1 MIRIRR
7 IVRGTTIVLV
17 ACALLSA
24 ALARADDDDD
34 EGDKPITAPTRVTVI
49 DGRRFIA
56 LDAATQVENGI
67 VVAHPSPMQTP
78 NTRTLSGTVLDTHA
92 LAQMR
97 ARYLAARARA
107 AELAPLVV
115 DDVTARFGRA
125 LAQRLHAHPQDPI
138 FGGDTALIALHA
150 RAMPA
155 RAWLDPAHR
164 VRLKAVGAGP
174 APGTWLLQ
182 APRRLAR
189 GEHVGVY
196 VDAKAARAEVEVPAA
211 AVVWMDGTPWIY
223 LRRDDRLFTRVAL
236 APKATPLPDGG
247 YLTPALSRADEV
259 VVQGAQR
266 LLSEEFR
273 ASIESEG

>member
-7 IVRGTTIVLV
+7 IVRGTTVALV

-24 ALARADDDDD
+24 ALARADDDD
-34 EGDKPITAPTRVTVI
+34 EGDRPIAAPTRVTVI

-67 VVAHPSPMQTP
+67 VVAHPSPMQEP

-92 LAQMR
+92 LAQTR
-97 ARYLAARARA
+97 ARYLAARTGTPA
-107 AELAPLVV
+107 LAPLILNGVKS
-115 DDVTARFGRA
+115 RFGTA
-125 LAQRLHAHPQDPI
+125 LAQRLRTHPQDPI
-138 FGGDTALIALHA
+138 FDGDTALIALHA
-150 RAMPA
+150 RATPV

-164 VRLKAVGAGP
+164 VRLVPVGAGP

-182 APRRLAR
+182 APRHLAS

-196 VDAKAARAEVEVPAA
+196 VDAKAARVGVEVPAS
-211 AVVWMDGTPWIY
+211 AVVWADAAPWIY
-223 LRRDDRLFTRVAL
+223 LRREDRLFTRVRL
-236 APKATPLPDGG
+236 ATNATPLADGG